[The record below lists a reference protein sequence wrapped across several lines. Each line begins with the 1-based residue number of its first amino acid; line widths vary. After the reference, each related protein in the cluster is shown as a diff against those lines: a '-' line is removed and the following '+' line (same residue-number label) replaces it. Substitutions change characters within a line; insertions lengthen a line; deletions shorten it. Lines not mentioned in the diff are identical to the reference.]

1 MSKPTEPHQVTREDF
16 HHDRERVFDLAASG
30 RQVVIIDDQQRPTAI
45 IATPRDKQPMR
56 FD

>member
-16 HHDRERVFDLAASG
+16 HNDREKVFELASSG
-30 RQVVIIDDQQRPTAI
+30 RHVVIVDDEQQPTTI